1 MNASE
6 LKEEGIRHIDRLLGP
21 KGWTR
26 VGRETKFCRRG
37 APGIEVRFNYR
48 FDLRDRPALVTVT
61 PYVEIVHDEIEEFRR
76 LITGKPLY
84 TINAQI
90 QKLMGDSRAHYRW
103 IFEDGIDPEQ
113 PARRLVAD
121 SLDYGVPFSEQFQ
134 NLADI
139 TKGLERLATGK
150 RTIMR
155 ESLAIAYCL
164 QGQLDKAALV
174 LSDDIEAA
182 KSNPR
187 DIAHEQLPKYAEI
200 FGVPVSV

>member
-1 MNASE
+1 M
-6 LKEEGIRHIDRLLGP
+6 
-21 KGWTR
+21 R
-26 VGRETKFCRRG
+26 VGQETKFSQRG

-61 PYVEIVHDEIEEFRR
+61 PYVEIVHGEIEKFRAM
-76 LITGKPLY
+76 ISGKPRY

-90 QKLMGDSRAHYRW
+90 QTLMEDPRAHYRW
-103 IFEDGIDPEQ
+103 AFESETDPEQ
-113 PARRLVAD
+113 PARRIVSD
-121 SLDYGVPFSEQFQ
+121 SLNYGAPFSEQFQ
-134 NLADI
+134 TLADI
-139 TKGLERLATGK
+139 TNGLERLAKGR

-164 QGQLDKAALV
+164 QGQLDKAVSV

-182 KSNPR
+182 RSNPR
-187 DIAHEQLPKYAEI
+187 DVAHEQLPKYAEI